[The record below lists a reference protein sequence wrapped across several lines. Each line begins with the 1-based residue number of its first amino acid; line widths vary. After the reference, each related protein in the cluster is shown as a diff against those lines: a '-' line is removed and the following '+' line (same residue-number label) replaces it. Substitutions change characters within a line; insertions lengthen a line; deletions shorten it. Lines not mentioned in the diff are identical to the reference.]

1 MMIFLI
7 KSELGNGKP
16 LQMSLDIREFGG
28 RFFVAFRVEATSQG
42 CLENEPLMW
51 NSWKLHTL
59 LSIAS
64 FRSKVRG

>member
-1 MMIFLI
+1 MMIFLV
-7 KSELGNGKP
+7 KSELGNGNP
-16 LQMSLDIREFGG
+16 LQMSLDVKKLGG